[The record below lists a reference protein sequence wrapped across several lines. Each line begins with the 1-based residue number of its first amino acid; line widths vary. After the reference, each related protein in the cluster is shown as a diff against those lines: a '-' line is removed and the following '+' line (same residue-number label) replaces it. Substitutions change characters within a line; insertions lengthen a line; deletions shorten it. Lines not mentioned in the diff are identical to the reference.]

1 MKRIFLLL
9 LTVSL
14 LIGGLYSTG
23 WAGDNLKKDD
33 PMDQG
38 WSLVDLLVA
47 RPLSVLAG
55 VGGSAIFVVTLPF
68 TIPSKTTRSAA
79 DMFIVQP
86 FQFAFD
92 REVPD
97 KDI

>member
-1 MKRIFLLL
+1 MKKIFLLL

-23 WAGDNLKKDD
+23 WAGDNLKRDD

-68 TIPSKTTRSAA
+68 TIPSGTSNDAA
-79 DMFIVQP
+79 NMFIVQP
-86 FQFAFD
+86 FQFAFK
-92 REVPD
+92 REIPD

>member
-1 MKRIFLLL
+1 
-9 LTVSL
+9 
-14 LIGGLYSTG
+14 
-23 WAGDNLKKDD
+23 
-33 PMDQG
+33 
-38 WSLVDLLVA
+38 VDVLVA

-68 TIPSKTTRSAA
+68 TIPSKTTNSAA